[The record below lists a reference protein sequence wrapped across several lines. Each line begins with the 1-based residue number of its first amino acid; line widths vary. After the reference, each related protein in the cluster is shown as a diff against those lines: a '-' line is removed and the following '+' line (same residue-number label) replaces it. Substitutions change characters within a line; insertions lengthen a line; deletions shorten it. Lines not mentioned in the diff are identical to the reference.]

1 MSQIRHYE
9 PIYKKI
15 EYPIGLTGKLIGR
28 GGIYAQSICKKFHIS
43 YHVQKSQYDYVTV
56 NFTGKEINVEKAI
69 KHVNSDVEKWQAE
82 YFSKKDVSEKPF
94 VHTDD
99 SFPSL
104 PKQKLPQ
111 DTQQEIKQE
120 KSQDTPQNK
129 IFQNLLNSETEK
141 KKIEE
146 GSIVEAEITKISD
159 KFCWVH
165 LGMKSEAMIELSEFK
180 NLGMADKVKLNEK
193 IDVLL
198 ENSESKSGEIIVSFE
213 KAHKQ
218 KGFLKL
224 KKAFEENITIK
235 GEIIGKVK
243 GGVIFKEKETQISTF
258 MPGSQLAV
266 RPQKDISHLMNKELT
281 AKIIK
286 CDNIRGNLCTSRKAV
301 EAEVSTKDKKE
312 ILSKYKVGDILE
324 NCVCKNIASFGAF
337 FECDGGAFDSLCHLQ
352 ELSFSRINSP
362 DEVLEVG
369 KSYRLKIIG
378 IDNEKNQISTSIKA
392 LSPDPFDSIQE
403 FEVGKDYDAI
413 VQKVLDY
420 GLFVELKSGLSA
432 LCHSSEL
439 SYTKKNIN
447 PKSFAKIKD
456 KIKVRIV
463 EIDKDKRRI
472 AVSHKL
478 TTENPWEKFKSQVPT
493 DGLVGG
499 VVTGKNEYALFVKI
513 ENYNSQLII
522 DLPTRAALGREDFL
536 VNSRNEDAVCF
547 IDNFHNKKINSGIL
561 IGSRGSGKTHLVNV
575 LCSNLDSKKWSFLN
589 PKNENIY
596 DIFSINDLVI
606 IEDINNFNSKED
618 EDFLFHSINLSKELN
633 KSLLLTSSLK
643 ISKLNF
649 KTLDLVSRLDAMQAA
664 FIEEPDD
671 MLMEALIIKLFN
683 DRQIL
688 IKPNIV
694 NFLMQ
699 RIERSYLGVAE
710 IIDLIDKV
718 SLSKKKSVSV
728 SLIKGLIN

>member
-1 MSQIRHYE
+1 ME
-9 PIYKKI
+9 IYKN
-15 EYPIGLTGKLIGR
+15 L
-28 GGIYAQSICKKFHIS
+28 
-43 YHVQKSQYDYVTV
+43 
-56 NFTGKEINVEKAI
+56 
-69 KHVNSDVEKWQAE
+69 
-82 YFSKKDVSEKPF
+82 
-94 VHTDD
+94 
-99 SFPSL
+99 
-104 PKQKLPQ
+104 
-111 DTQQEIKQE
+111 
-120 KSQDTPQNK
+120 DTPQNK

-513 ENYNSQLII
+513 ENYNLE
-522 DLPTRAALGREDFL
+522 AFL
-536 VNSRNEDAVCF
+536 HC
-547 IDNFHNKKINSGIL
+547 
-561 IGSRGSGKTHLVNV
+561 
-575 LCSNLDSKKWSFLN
+575 
-589 PKNENIY
+589 
-596 DIFSINDLVI
+596 NDLDYLKSPEEQLKLFKVGDKFDKLKL
-606 IEDINNFNSKED
+606 IECDVENQKIRVSLREAISED
-618 EDFLFHSINLSKELN
+618 PFKYFDKHNVGDT
-633 KSLLLTSSLK
+633 LTSK
-643 ISKLNF
+643 VT
-649 KTLDLVSRLDAMQAA
+649 KTDAKGITVKPEGSEIEI
-664 FIEEPDD
+664 FIKKNQLASSPSDQRPGRW
-671 MLMEALIIKLFN
+671 IIG
-683 DRQIL
+683 DRVDS
-688 IKPNIV
+688 IV
-694 NFLMQ
+694 EKKEK
-699 RIERSYLGVAE
+699 RR
-710 IIDLIDKV
+710 V
-718 SLSKKKSVSV
+718 SLSIRLLEEKLNADALKKYGDSSSGKSLPFASLSDEIEKKK
-728 SLIKGLIN
+728 KDTE